1 MDNAISQPEVNCG
14 LYQSMEDFLKL
25 QEEMNAI
32 KRALTK
38 QSKDLEEIKKCHQT
52 ELKYRDTT
60 IVKLNTRINIL
71 ENNAAVSNLKM
82 EHREIRVDDNE
93 QYSRRHSLRL
103 SGIEK
108 KKYNETADDVMQVIY
123 EEMDRL
129 DTPIEEVEIDRAH
142 RSGKK
147 YKDQKGKWQQP
158 VLLKFNSWKARNTM
172 YKLRKHSKFYIKA
185 DLTSRK
191 ERVLSY
197 AIEQIEQADSIAD
210 KFIKYVYADAN
221 CALVAFTS
229 TGRFLRFNSEY
240 EFDLLAHQV
249 DSLSSMSEKVYD
261 TIARQMEYTH
271 PGE

>member
-1 MDNAISQPEVNCG
+1 
-14 LYQSMEDFLKL
+14 
-25 QEEMNAI
+25 
-32 KRALTK
+32 
-38 QSKDLEEIKKCHQT
+38 
-52 ELKYRDTT
+52 
-60 IVKLNTRINIL
+60 
-71 ENNAAVSNLKM
+71 
-82 EHREIRVDDNE
+82 
-93 QYSRRHSLRL
+93 
-103 SGIEK
+103 
-108 KKYNETADDVMQVIY
+108 
-123 EEMDRL
+123 
-129 DTPIEEVEIDRAH
+129 
-142 RSGKK
+142 
-147 YKDQKGKWQQP
+147 
-158 VLLKFNSWKARNTM
+158 M
-172 YKLRKHSKFYIKA
+172 YKLRKHSKFDIKA

-261 TIARQMEYTH
+261 TIAQQMEDTY